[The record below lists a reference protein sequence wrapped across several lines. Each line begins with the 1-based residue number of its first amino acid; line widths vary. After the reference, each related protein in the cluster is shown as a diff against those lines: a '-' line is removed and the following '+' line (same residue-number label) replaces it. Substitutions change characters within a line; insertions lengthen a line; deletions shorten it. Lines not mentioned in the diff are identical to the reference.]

1 MAAIVARW
9 SPGYAT
15 VLPVNGTAIA
25 ALATIGLPAAGA
37 VLLTLDLSNPYSS
50 GLSRIPPV

>member
-25 ALATIGLPAAGA
+25 ALATIGLPAAGT
-37 VLLTLDLSNPYSS
+37 VLLTLDLTNPYSS
-50 GLSRIPPV
+50 GLSRIPRV